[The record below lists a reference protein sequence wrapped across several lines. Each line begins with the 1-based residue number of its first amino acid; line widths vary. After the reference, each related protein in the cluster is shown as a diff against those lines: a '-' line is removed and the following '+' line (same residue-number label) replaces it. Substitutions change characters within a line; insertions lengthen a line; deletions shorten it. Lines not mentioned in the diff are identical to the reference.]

1 VTFEGAVTLSIAERI
16 TQIGVVPVVSFARV
30 DDAVPVAEALLEGG
44 LPCVEITF
52 RTAAC
57 GEAIALLTARYPDL
71 LVGAG
76 TVLTVEQAGVAHD
89 SGAQFLVAP
98 GFSPEVV
105 DRCLA
110 LNLSMIPGVC
120 TPTEIEMA
128 LSRGITTVKFFP
140 AEAAG
145 GVKFLKAVSAPY
157 KQVRFMPTGGID
169 DSNLAKYIALPE
181 VAACGGS
188 WMVKP
193 DWIAARDYNQ
203 ISRTSRDAVTI
214 VRDTRSGK

>member
-1 VTFEGAVTLSIAERI
+1 LSIVERL
-16 TQIGVVPVVSFARV
+16 TQIGVVPVVSLARV

-52 RTAAC
+52 RTAAA
-57 GEAIALLTARYPDL
+57 GEAIALLSARYPDL

-76 TVLTVEQAGVAHD
+76 TVLTVEQARVAHD

-98 GFSPEVV
+98 GFGPEVV
-105 DRCLA
+105 GQCVS
-110 LNLSMIPGVC
+110 LNLTMIPGAC

-128 LSRGITTVKFFP
+128 LNRGITTVKFFP

-145 GVKFLKAVSAPY
+145 GVKFLKAVSACY

-188 WMVKP
+188 WMVKS
-193 DWIAARDYNQ
+193 DWIAAKDYDR
-203 ISRTSRDAVTI
+203 ITRASHDAVTT
-214 VRDTRSGK
+214 VRETRSGN

>member
-1 VTFEGAVTLSIAERI
+1 MSIVERL
-16 TQIGVVPVVSFARV
+16 TQIGIVPVVSFARV
-30 DDAVPVAEALLEGG
+30 DDAIPVAEALLEGG

-52 RTAAC
+52 RTAAG

-76 TVLTVEQAGVAHD
+76 TVLTVEQVSVAHD

-98 GFSPEVV
+98 GLSPDVV
-105 DRCLA
+105 DQCLA

-120 TPTEIEMA
+120 TPTDIEMA
-128 LSRGITTVKFFP
+128 LNRGITMVKFFP

-193 DWIAARDYNQ
+193 DWIAAREYNR
-203 ISRTSRDAVTI
+203 ISRASRDAVTI
-214 VRDTRSGK
+214 VRETRSAK